1 MISGFEIVSR
11 KSRSIITIILT
22 KIKISTSVTVISVV
36 VPAEIIVFYVIIVVV
51 IITVC
56 IAELTRTLKG
66 APSIVRVVTL
76 VRGHTAVLF
85 MPVALVL
92 PMVQL
97 NCSTKFS
104 IRISNGTYK
113 IKIPPYPT

>member
-1 MISGFEIVSR
+1 MKVVISGFG
-11 KSRSIITIILT
+11 KSRSVITIILT
-22 KIKISTSVTVISVV
+22 KIKVSTSVAVISVV
-36 VPAEIIVFYVIIVVV
+36 VPAEIIVFSVIVAVVI

-85 MPVALVL
+85 LPVAL
-92 PMVQL
+92 
-97 NCSTKFS
+97 S
-104 IRISNGTYK
+104 I
-113 IKIPPYPT
+113 